1 MAASR
6 ESVSIDSGPARC
18 MKDDDIVSPKPQCL
32 EGFMSGPAGT
42 EHSRAVV
49 LDYIA
54 ALDRGDSETLRAAF
68 SPDATWWLGGDLP
81 VSGTWTGPDA
91 IIDEFLAAMV
101 SRLDPSQPVIRDV
114 QRVLADGDAVAVEWS
129 TRATA
134 RDGSTYENDYAFVF
148 EVAGDRICAVRE
160 YVDTA
165 KVGRILFSDCDAT
178 SARAG

>member
-1 MAASR
+1 
-6 ESVSIDSGPARC
+6 

-165 KVGRILFSDCDAT
+165 KVGRILFSDSGVT
-178 SARAG
+178 FARSG